1 MSVYDCI
8 PVEHHGMS
16 EWTLLVLIF
25 IGMAVTMAVT
35 IIVKLLIMWKDA
47 HDTHMCEQV
56 KRIDAHDQQLNCVST
71 DLVVIKNDIGYVKNS
86 LNQMKE
92 PLNDMRE
99 LNQMVIAKVLKE
111 KDGDT

>member
-1 MSVYDCI
+1 MSVYDNI
-8 PVEHHGMS
+8 PIEHHGMS
-16 EWTLLVLIF
+16 EWTFLVFLF
-25 IGMAVTMAVT
+25 IAAAVT
-35 IIVKLLIMWKDA
+35 ILIKLLIMWKDA
-47 HDTHMCEQV
+47 HDAHMCEQV

-71 DLVVIKNDIGYVKNS
+71 DLVVIKNDIGYVKDS

-111 KDGDT
+111 NEDDE

>member
-1 MSVYDCI
+1 MSAYDYI
-8 PVEHHGMS
+8 PIEHHGMS
-16 EWTLLVLIF
+16 EWTLLVFIF
-25 IGMAVTMAVT
+25 IGVAVA

-47 HDTHMCEQV
+47 HDSHMREQV
-56 KRIDAHDQQLNCVST
+56 KRIDAHDQQLNCVAT

-111 KDGDT
+111 NEDDK